1 MENNFSFKTR
11 IQVRYAE
18 TDAMGVVH
26 HATYPIWFE
35 QARVDFFRAVGAPYD
50 EVEREGFASPVLE
63 LNVQYKRP
71 CRFGDFVDVETKLVH
86 EGRCKYKFLY
96 QVTLNGELC
105 TTGYSVHV
113 FTKGGIP
120 TREKPECIKKV
131 EDKIF
136 SD

>member
-71 CRFGDFVDVETKLVH
+71 CRFGDFVDVETSS
-86 EGRCKYKFLY
+86 
-96 QVTLNGELC
+96 C
-105 TTGYSVHV
+105 TKDAASTSSS
-113 FTKGGIP
+113 
-120 TREKPECIKKV
+120 TR
-131 EDKIF
+131 
-136 SD
+136 

>member
-50 EVEREGFASPVLE
+50 EVEREGFALATLSMSK
-63 LNVQYKRP
+63 QSSY
-71 CRFGDFVDVETKLVH
+71 TKDAAS
-86 EGRCKYKFLY
+86 
-96 QVTLNGELC
+96 T
-105 TTGYSVHV
+105 SSS
-113 FTKGGIP
+113 
-120 TREKPECIKKV
+120 TR
-131 EDKIF
+131 
-136 SD
+136 

>member
-18 TDAMGVVH
+18 TDAMGIVH

-71 CRFGDFVDVETKLVH
+71 CRFGDFVDVETRLVH

-96 QVTLNGELC
+96 QVTLNGEVC
-105 TTGYSVHV
+105 TTGA
-113 FTKGGIP
+113 
-120 TREKPECIKKV
+120 
-131 EDKIF
+131 
-136 SD
+136 

>member
-50 EVEREGFASPVLE
+50 EVEREGFASARAASAILSMSKQS
-63 LNVQYKRP
+63 LS
-71 CRFGDFVDVETKLVH
+71 TKAAASTNSFI
-86 EGRCKYKFLY
+86 R
-96 QVTLNGELC
+96 
-105 TTGYSVHV
+105 S
-113 FTKGGIP
+113 P
-120 TREKPECIKKV
+120 
-131 EDKIF
+131 
-136 SD
+136 

>member
-18 TDAMGVVH
+18 TDAMGIVH

-71 CRFGDFVDVETKLVH
+71 CRFGDFVDVETRLVH

-96 QVTLNGELC
+96 QVMLNGELC
-105 TTGYSVHV
+105 TTGYSIHV
-113 FTKGGIP
+113 FTKNGVP
-120 TREKPECIKKV
+120 TRDKPECIKKV
-131 EDKIF
+131 EDKLF